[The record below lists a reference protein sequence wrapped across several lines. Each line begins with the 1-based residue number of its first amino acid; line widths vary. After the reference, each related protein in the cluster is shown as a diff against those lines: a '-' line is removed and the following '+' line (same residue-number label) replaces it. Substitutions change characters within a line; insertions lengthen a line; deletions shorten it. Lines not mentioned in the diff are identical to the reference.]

1 MALTPSEIE
10 LIDRLRNIR
19 ENRMNADVLNLRYRE
34 GEARVEHLGM
44 AIPPSMRQFMVFVG
58 WCDTLVTGH
67 TDRQQVRSLILP
79 GEESTD
85 PQLRAIYD
93 ASNMDAKVPMS
104 SDDAWTFGRSFWSVG
119 ANEDDPSNPLV
130 RAESPLEMAALVDVR
145 RERMLAA
152 ARFYGAT
159 ETDAGPTHVT
169 LYLPNETIWIQKG
182 SNGRWSDVDRDQ
194 HNLGAVPIVMHLHR
208 NRTGEWMGRSGLTPL
223 IPYVDSAT
231 RAMTNMQF
239 GQEAAGLPR
248 KYMIGVDRG
257 EFIDANGQPIPQF
270 EAYFDA
276 IHTLSNKD
284 AKVGQLDAADL
295 KNFET
300 AVTVAAKQAA
310 SVTKMPPDYFG
321 ITTTNPAGEGAIRG
335 AEARLIRSVE
345 AQNLQLGTS
354 LGWVMAL
361 ALRFATGEWVNGN
374 RIRVDWF
381 DPATPTIAQRMDAI
395 AKAKAQGILSRE
407 GSWDELGWS
416 EARKAKERS
425 YFEHEA
431 AEQADPYLRNL
442 SAKDAAD
449 ASAEPS
455 ADGN

>member
-1 MALTPSEIE
+1 MALSPDEIA
-10 LIDRLRNIR
+10 LIERLN
-19 ENRMNADVLNLRYRE
+19 NLRMQRLNADIKHLRYRE

-85 PQLRAIYD
+85 PQLRDIYD
-93 ASNMDAKVPMS
+93 ASNMDAKVPMA
-104 SDDAWTFGRSFWSVG
+104 SDDGWTFGRSFWSVG
-119 ANEDDPSNPLV
+119 TNEDDRSLPLV
-130 RAESPLEMAALVDVR
+130 RAESPLEMSALVDVR
-145 RERMLAA
+145 RERMQAA
-152 ARFYGAT
+152 ARFYGET
-159 ETDAGPTHVT
+159 ESDPGPTHVT
-169 LYLPNETIWIQKG
+169 LYKPNVTVWVAKG
-182 SNGRWSDVDRDQ
+182 GDGRWSEVDRDE
-194 HNLGAVPIVMHLHR
+194 HNLGVVPIVMHLHR
-208 NRTGEWMGRSGLTPL
+208 NRTGEWHGRSGLTPL

-231 RAMTNMQF
+231 RGLTNMQF
-239 GQEAAGLPR
+239 AQEAAGIPR
-248 KYMIGVDRG
+248 MYMTGVSKGDFVG
-257 EFIDANGQPIPQF
+257 PDGKPIPMF

-276 IHTLSNKD
+276 IHMLGKEG
-284 AKVGQLDAADL
+284 AKVGQLNAADL

-300 AVTVAAKQAA
+300 AVTVAARQAA

-345 AQNLQLGTS
+345 AQNLQHGTT

-381 DPATPTIAQRMDAI
+381 DPATPTIAQRMDAVT
-395 AKAKAQGILSRE
+395 KAKAAEILSRE

-416 EARKAKERS
+416 EARKAKERA
-425 YFEHEA
+425 YFAREM
-431 AEQADPYLRNL
+431 AEMADPYLVTMRE
-442 SAKDAAD
+442 KDAAD
-449 ASAEPS
+449 ADAVAAAS
-455 ADGN
+455 GN

>member
-1 MALTPSEIE
+1 MALTTSELD
-10 LIDRLRNIR
+10 LIHRLKRIHDAR
-19 ENRMNADVLNLRYRE
+19 EYEDIKHLRYRE

-44 AIPPSMRQFMVFVG
+44 AIPPSLRHFMVFVG

-79 GEESTD
+79 GEERTD
-85 PQLRAIYD
+85 PQLREIYD

-104 SDDAWTFGRSFWSVG
+104 SDDSWTFGRAFWSVG
-119 ANEDDPSNPLV
+119 ANEDDPSLPLI
-130 RAESPLEMAALVDVR
+130 RAESPREMAALVDVR
-145 RERMLAA
+145 REQMIAA
-152 ARFYGAT
+152 ARFYGST
-159 ETDAGPTHVT
+159 EADPGPTHVT
-169 LYLPNETIWIQKG
+169 LYLPDSTVWIEKDSG
-182 SNGRWSDVDRDQ
+182 GKWREVDRDV
-194 HNLGAVPIVMHLHR
+194 HRLGVVPIVMHLHR
-208 NRTGEWMGRSGLTPL
+208 NRTGEWKGRSGLTPL

-231 RAMTNMQF
+231 RAMTNLQF

-248 KYMIGVDRG
+248 KYMTGVSRN
-257 EFIDANGQPIPQF
+257 EFVDADGKPIPQF

-276 IHTLSNKD
+276 IHTLASKD
-284 AKVGQLDAADL
+284 AKIGQLDAADL

-300 AVTVAAKQAA
+300 AVTVAARQAA

-321 ITTTNPAGEGAIRG
+321 ITSTNPPGEGSIRG

-345 AQNLQLGTS
+345 AQNVQMGTT

-381 DPATPTIAQRMDAI
+381 DPATPTVAQRMDAI

-407 GSWDELGWS
+407 GAWDELGWS
-416 EARKAKERS
+416 EARKAKERE
-425 YFEHEA
+425 YFRREES
-431 AEQADPYLRNL
+431 DPYLTRL
-442 SAKDAAD
+442 DAKDSD
-449 ASAEPS
+449 VSDGSAR
-455 ADGN
+455 GL

>member
-1 MALTPSEIE
+1 MALSPVEIS
-10 LIDRLRNIR
+10 LIDRLRNLR
-19 ENRMNADVLNLRYRE
+19 DQRMLADIKHLRYRE

-85 PQLRAIYD
+85 PNLRAIYD
-93 ASNMDAKVPMS
+93 ASNMDAKVPMA
-104 SDDAWTFGRSFWSVG
+104 SDDGWTFGRSFWSVG
-119 ANEDDPSNPLV
+119 TNEDDSSLPLV
-130 RAESPLEMAALVDVR
+130 RAESPLEMSALVDTR
-145 RERMLAA
+145 RETMLAA
-152 ARFYGAT
+152 ARFYGSD
-159 ETDAGPTHVT
+159 ESDPGPTHVT
-169 LYLPNETIWIQKG
+169 LYQPNSTVWVEKRQ
-182 SNGRWSDVDRDQ
+182 GRWYEIDRDE
-194 HNLGAVPIVMHLHR
+194 HNLGVVPIVMHLHR
-208 NRTGEWMGRSGLTPL
+208 NRTGEWHGRSGLTPL

-231 RAMTNMQF
+231 RGMTNMQF
-239 GQEAAGLPR
+239 AQEAAGIPR
-248 KYMIGVDRG
+248 MYMTGVSKGD
-257 EFIDANGQPIPQF
+257 FIDANGKPIPMF

-276 IHTLSNKD
+276 IHMLGKEG
-284 AKVGQLDAADL
+284 AKVGQLNAADL

-300 AVTVAAKQAA
+300 AVTVAARQAA

-345 AQNLQLGTS
+345 SQNIQHGTT

-361 ALRFATGEWVNGN
+361 ALRFSTGEWVNGN

-381 DPATPTIAQRMDAI
+381 DPATPTIAQRMDAVT
-395 AKAKAQGILSRE
+395 KAKAADILSRE

-416 EARKAKERS
+416 EARKAKERA
-425 YFEHEA
+425 YFE
-431 AEQADPYLRNL
+431 AESADSLLTNLLRPV
-442 SAKDAAD
+442 AGEVAPDAAD
-449 ASAEPS
+449 GA
-455 ADGN
+455 